1 MVAALEASLESNAF
15 TTGKRNSFGLIV
27 AVEVI
32 LGVVDAVVVV
42 MVVVVEIV
50 FVSTLKLLWPMSFG
64 VCECSSM
71 EWIDGICGFEYSVLK
86 NVLCVWD
93 DGDRSVVVDD
103 VKKLKLSVVC
113 DRISDRAPNIDT
125 VCDDE

>member
-1 MVAALEASLESNAF
+1 
-15 TTGKRNSFGLIV
+15 
-27 AVEVI
+27 
-32 LGVVDAVVVV
+32 
-42 MVVVVEIV
+42 
-50 FVSTLKLLWPMSFG
+50 MSFG
-64 VCECSSM
+64 VCERSSM
-71 EWIDGICGFEYSVLK
+71 VWIDWICGFKLSVLK

-103 VKKLKLSVVC
+103 VKKLRLSVVC